1 MDQHAHDIMIMR
13 RCIELS
19 RSAARQGELPFASI
33 LCRGGEVVAEVMNR
47 AAADRDVTRH
57 AELLA
62 VSQAQRALGRRRLRR
77 CTIYS
82 NVEPCIMCSMPI
94 RETGIRRVV
103 FAIKSPVMGGF
114 SRWNVL
120 GDARLSRAMPFY
132 FRRPP
137 EVVAGLL
144 AAEAEKVWRE
154 WRPLL
159 WKAIVLRGCFD
170 PHG

>member
-1 MDQHAHDIMIMR
+1 MDQHAHDIIIMR

-19 RSAARQGELPFASI
+19 RRAAGLGEFPFASI
-33 LCRGGEVVAEVMNR
+33 VCQGEDVIAEVTNR
-47 AAADRDVTRH
+47 TAADHDVTRH

-62 VSQAQRALGRRRLRR
+62 VSEAQRVLGKRRLKR

-120 GDARLSRAMPFY
+120 GDTRLSRAMPFY
-132 FRRPP
+132 FRHPP
-137 EVVAGLL
+137 EIVAGLL
-144 AAEAEKVWRE
+144 ADEAEKVWIE

-159 WKAIVLRGCFD
+159 WKAIKLRGCFD
-170 PHG
+170 TH